1 MATSSS
7 LPSLTADRF
16 AAEVLESDVPVLVNF
31 TAAWCGPCRV
41 MTPVLEDLAADRDD
55 VRVVQVDVDD
65 QPGVAARYG
74 VLSMPTFML
83 FRGGSPALTLVG
95 ARPRGR
101 VGRALSDLLGWA
113 GGPELAEQPLLQ
125 HAAGGRAAGR

>member
-1 MATSSS
+1 MNLIT
-7 LPSLTADRF
+7 DDNF
-16 AAEVLESDVPVLVNF
+16 AAEVLESDRPVVVDF
-31 TAAWCGPCRV
+31 DAPWCGPCRV
-41 MTPVLEDLAADRDD
+41 MTPVLEELAAERDD

-95 ARPRGR
+95 ARPRR
-101 VGRALSDLLGWA
+101 RLERELSDLLG
-113 GGPELAEQPLLQ
+113 
-125 HAAGGRAAGR
+125 